1 MKKSMCC
8 FLAAGLL
15 LCSLTNVYAGGQGDA
30 AAKGPAALKLGSSMA
45 DGTVEVVSAKQ
56 FAQLLG
62 EFSNGTIK
70 CDVLAGGLAGGE
82 REIVEGQQLGTID
95 MSVVSGILQN
105 FDPAMMIMEYDL
117 LFVNEDHVKKVF
129 YGPVGQKI
137 FDRLLQKTQIRI
149 LSTFMRTPRLMTTTR
164 PINSVDDLK
173 NLRLRVPE
181 MKART
186 ALWAAL
192 GASPTPMAFPEVYTA
207 LQTKTIDGQEN
218 PITAIVSSKFYEV
231 CDYLALT
238 NHVYGFMFLNIADP
252 KYQSFSEEQK
262 GWINKA
268 AVEAAAY
275 NDRLVKDQE
284 KKEMD
289 ISMSR
294 MTVTRPDT
302 SSWRDATKD
311 VYKQFLDVEGFQE
324 LYTAIVEAGKEFEKN

>member
-1 MKKSMCC
+1 MKKCTSF

-15 LCSLTNVYAGGQGDA
+15 VCSLTAVYAGGQGDA
-30 AAKGPAALKLGSSMA
+30 AKGPASLKLGSSMA
-45 DGTVEVVSAKQ
+45 DGTVEVASAKQ
-56 FAQLLG
+56 FAKLLDEYSRG
-62 EFSNGTIK
+62 GIK

-82 REIVEGQQLGTID
+82 REIVEGQQLGTMD

-117 LFVNEDHVKKVF
+117 LFVNEDHVRKVF

-137 FDRLLQKTQIRI
+137 FDRLLQKTRIRI

-164 PINSVDDLK
+164 AVNSIQDLK
-173 NLRLRVPE
+173 GLKLRVPE

-231 CDYLALT
+231 CDYLAIT
-238 NHVYGFMFLNIADP
+238 NHVYGFMFLNIADA
-252 KYQSFSEEQK
+252 KFQSFTGEQK
-262 GWINKA
+262 EWINKA
-268 AVEAAAY
+268 AAEAAVF
-275 NDRLVKDQE
+275 NDKLVKEQE
-284 KKEMD
+284 QKEMD
-289 ISMSR
+289 IATSR
-294 MTVTRPDT
+294 MNVTRPDT
-302 SSWRDATKD
+302 SSWRELTKD

-324 LYTAIVEAGKEFEKN
+324 LYLAIIEAGKEFEKK